1 MALIT
6 FPTFFDSACYLQIP
20 LFLILLPALFS
31 SSSAAEIS
39 YDDHCSSIVPQ
50 SIATSL
56 RFGSAFSISNGFFS
70 GGGDLFRS
78 DSDLNGSS
86 SFQFHSTY
94 LYKTRSPGTYQV
106 AGTLSFHDSIQTP
119 LTFHACGFWSESSGK
134 LCMVGDGGFHRPEP
148 QHLGETIYLSAVLKL
163 DFPKTST
170 ITSSLVSGSLQ
181 SLDPA
186 GSPNH
191 FDPIW
196 LSAYAQNGYDYTM
209 IPQANSSCSP
219 RRFEEESLGF
229 DPVWTCYALYSHIHG
244 RTYRLG
250 GSLGFSSR
258 YMAFF
263 NIICQRDGLL
273 HLSIGLS
280 NVSSRYE
287 NIASRIS
294 LVGEGYWDRSRNQLC
309 LLACRI
315 LKGRNSKANYS
326 VGDCTIGLSLWV
338 PVTMTLQSRSNIVGR
353 IWSNKN
359 TNDVGYFSTIS
370 FQSLGSHMNTI
381 AGPIKYKYTAVESV
395 RSSCRVSGGATRGMR
410 RYPNGRSRGDM
421 GFSISLKDDGGG
433 RGWGQARVLSIGD
446 TYYGDGDTAMAPA
459 ESSASAA
466 DLVEVDD
473 GHDSMIRNVSYV
485 INYKFISVPSDEA
498 LEIAAEGI
506 YDAASGTLC
515 MQGCR
520 FLDSIDCEILI
531 KIQLR
536 PLDPKA
542 GEDIRGTISSTR
554 NKRDSLYFHP
564 IEVSSDSMYE
574 SEAVDSMWR
583 MDVEIVMALVS
594 LTLSCI
600 CIRSQILHAKKHPDD
615 ALPSM
620 SISMLV
626 LLVLG
631 YMIPSVLN
639 FEALFV
645 NPKRQNVL
653 LRSGGWIEVN
663 ETIVR
668 VMSTVAFFLSFRLLQ
683 VAWSLGSPEKSKAQ
697 RTALMVCLPL
707 YVAGVLLVW
716 LLQLQGWEEL
726 ISYAGLVLDG
736 FLLPQIILN
745 ICRNSRGNTLT
756 AFFYLGITTTRA
768 MPHLYDLYRARRYVP
783 HFSSSYIYAS
793 GDGNYYSSIWDL
805 IAPCQ
810 GFAFAV
816 IVYVQQRYGG
826 GCVLPVRSLLSWLS
840 KGSPVISQ

>member
-1 MALIT
+1 MALII
-6 FPTFFDSACYLQIP
+6 FPTFVSSAYYLHIP
-20 LFLILLPALFS
+20 LFLIILLLALFS

-39 YDDHCSSIVPQ
+39 YDDHCSSVVPQ
-50 SIATSL
+50 SMATSL
-56 RFGSAFSISNGFFS
+56 RFGSAIFISNGYFS

-78 DSDLNGSS
+78 DSGFNGSS

-94 LYKTRSPGTYQV
+94 LHKTRSPGTYQV
-106 AGTLSFHDSIQTP
+106 AGTLSFQDSIQTY
-119 LTFHACGFWSESSGK
+119 LTFNAFGFWSESTGK
-134 LCMVGDGGFHRPEP
+134 LCMVGDGGVRQPEP
-148 QHLGETIYLSAVLKL
+148 QHLGERLYLSAVLKL
-163 DFPKTST
+163 DFPKTSN

-181 SLDPA
+181 SWDPA

-229 DPVWTCYALYSHIHG
+229 EPASTCSFLHSHMHG

-258 YMAFF
+258 YMAF
-263 NIICQRDGLL
+263 NMICQQDGML
-273 HLSIGLS
+273 HLSIGFS

-287 NIASRIS
+287 NIASEIS

-315 LKGRNSKANYS
+315 LKGRNSNANYS

-338 PVTMTLQSRSNIVGR
+338 PAAMTLQSRSNVVGR

-381 AGPIKYKYTAVESV
+381 PGPIKYKYTSIDSV
-395 RSSCRVSGGATRGMR
+395 RSSCRASGGATRGKR
-410 RYPNGRSRGDM
+410 RYPNGRSPGDM
-421 GFSISLKDDGGG
+421 GFWISLKDDGGR

-466 DLVEVDD
+466 DLVEMDD
-473 GHDSMIRNVSYV
+473 EHHSTIRNVSYA
-485 INYKFISVPSDEA
+485 ISYKFNSVPSDEF

-515 MQGCR
+515 MRGCR

-542 GEDIRGTISSTR
+542 GEHISGTISSTR
-554 NKRDSLYFHP
+554 NKRDSLFFHP
-564 IEVSSDSMYE
+564 IDVSSDHMYE

-583 MDVEIVMALVS
+583 MDVEIAMALVS

-600 CIRSQILHAKKHPDD
+600 CIRSQILHSKKHLD

-620 SISMLV
+620 SIAMLV

-639 FEALFV
+639 FEAVFV
-645 NPKRQNVL
+645 TRKRQNVL

-668 VMSTVAFFLSFRLLQ
+668 VMSTVAFFLSSRLLQ
-683 VAWSLGSPEKSKAQ
+683 VAWSMRSSEESKRQ
-697 RTALMVCLPL
+697 RAALMVCLPL
-707 YVAGVLLVW
+707 YFAGGLLIW

-726 ISYAGLVLDG
+726 ISYAGLVVDG

-756 AFFYLGITTTRA
+756 AFFYLGITIIRA
-768 MPHLYDLYRARRYVP
+768 MPHLYDLYRAHRYVP
-783 HFSSSYIYAS
+783 HVSSSYIYAS
-793 GDGNYYSSIWDL
+793 GDGNYYSSMWDL

-810 GFAFAV
+810 GFVFAV
-816 IVYVQQRYGG
+816 IIYVQQR
-826 GCVLPVRSLLSWLS
+826 
-840 KGSPVISQ
+840 